1 MKRHFKDNWI
11 IYFYLL
17 IQIPQIWLKYKNI
30 IHWRWI
36 YVMMPTLIMV
46 SLIVLVLFLGLYCGI
61 RDEYTWDRNGNQ

>member
-11 IYFYLL
+11 VYFYLL

-46 SLIVLVLFLGLYCGI
+46 SLIVLVFFLGLYCGI
-61 RDEYTWDRNGNQ
+61 KDEYPWDRNGIQ